1 MTVSVARGL
10 RRAVVVM
17 AVAAGCAAVFVPSAA
32 LAQVQPVTAY
42 FAVVQADDT
51 PLRCGNNEI
60 MYPVARL
67 TKGTLV
73 RVDGEGNKWL
83 RVAYPPGVVACIGAD
98 SIQLDAT
105 GKAGTLT
112 KESRLKAFNIATGYR
127 GSWNIILD
135 APLPPGA
142 KVTLAETEPVND
154 GRGNA
159 GYKIVPPEQ
168 ARAYLPDSTV
178 VKATQAQI
186 DSYMASLTPKAG
198 EKSAEK
204 PGEKVATKPEAEKPV
219 EKSGDKPVDRPA
231 DKPLA
236 QQSPSSTP
244 DTNAPKVVVEQSKSQ
259 WERLESAFEAVRKQP
274 TESAEFTALI
284 GEFQSAVDKLGD
296 EPQNQSVRR
305 RLSQRLEYLK
315 LQIDIQAGARKVAE
329 ARQNLNAEERNLADR
344 MKEVEKTRQYTI
356 VGRLSAST
364 IYDGKRLPLMY
375 RVMAIGGQSSRTLA
389 YLKPDEKLKIDSKLG
404 YVVGILGES
413 RLDPTL
419 KSNVITPVRVDTLEA
434 APATPP
440 ASTEPAPAPAT
451 TEVPT
456 TPGGGN

>member
-1 MTVSVARGL
+1 MTLSVARKL
-10 RRAVVVM
+10 SRVLVSLAPVVVSIATP
-17 AVAAGCAAVFVPSAA
+17 AVA
-32 LAQVQPVTAY
+32 QIQPVTAY
-42 FAVVQADDT
+42 YAVVQADDT

-83 RVAYPPGVVACIGAD
+83 RVTYPPGVVACIGAD

-135 APLPPGA
+135 TPLPPGS

-168 ARAYLPDSTV
+168 ARAYLPDSV
-178 VKATQAQI
+178 VVRATQAQI
-186 DSYMASLTPKAG
+186 DSYMANLTPKTAVG
-198 EKSAEK
+198 EK
-204 PGEKVATKPEAEKPV
+204 PGEKVAAKPEAHPDVKPTDMPV
-219 EKSGDKPVDRPA
+219 DKPTDTPA
-231 DKPLA
+231 TVA
-236 QQSPSSTP
+236 QQPKQE
-244 DTNAPKVVVEQSKSQ
+244 APRVVEPPRSQ
-259 WERLESAFEAVRKQP
+259 WERLESAFEGVRKQP
-274 TESAEFTALI
+274 TESAEYTALI
-284 GEFQSAVDKLGD
+284 GEFQSAVDKLED
-296 EPQNQSVRR
+296 SPQNQTVRR
-305 RLSQRLEYLK
+305 RLTQRLEYLK
-315 LQIDIQAGARKVAE
+315 LQIDIQAAARRVAE
-329 ARQNLNAEERNLADR
+329 ARQEVSAEELKLADR
-344 MKEVEKTRQYTI
+344 MRDVEKTRQYTI

-364 IYDGKRLPLMY
+364 IYDGKKLPLMY
-375 RVMAIGGQSSRTLA
+375 RVMAVGGQSSRTLA
-389 YLKPDEKLKIDSKLG
+389 YVKPDEKLKIDSKLG
-404 YVVGILGES
+404 AVVGILGES

-419 KSNVITPVRVDTLEA
+419 KSNVITPVRIDTLEA
-434 APATPP
+434 APAVPP
-440 ASTEPAPAPAT
+440 TATEPAPAAAPTAEAPT
-451 TEVPT
+451 T